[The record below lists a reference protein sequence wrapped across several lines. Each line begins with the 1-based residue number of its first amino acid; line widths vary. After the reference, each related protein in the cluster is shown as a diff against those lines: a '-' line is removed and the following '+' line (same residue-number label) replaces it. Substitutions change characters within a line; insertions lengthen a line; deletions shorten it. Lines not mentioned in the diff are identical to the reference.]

1 MGSLP
6 QPSTPCSL
14 SQGNPVSIAVLG
26 TSLSCKGSIS
36 LSARAGWTAHP
47 REHCL
52 HWRPMVLQPLCESE
66 QLPSRSPAQT
76 PQMVQDLSTGQPSQP
91 HPHLHVSSTKNR
103 ARD

>member
-1 MGSLP
+1 MGRLP

-14 SQGNPVSIAVLG
+14 SQGNPVSIAGLPSPVRALRQEV
-26 TSLSCKGSIS
+26 KGSIS

-52 HWRPMVLQPLCESE
+52 HWRPMVLQPPCESE

-76 PQMVQDLSTGQPSQP
+76 PQMT
-91 HPHLHVSSTKNR
+91 
-103 ARD
+103 